1 MAYLKIIVPLI
12 LVGGIYLF
20 WTINDICR
28 ISRTHYLP
36 KWGWI
41 VVTLLAI
48 PVGGIAYY
56 LLERLER
63 REGSW

>member
-1 MAYLKIIVPLI
+1 MTLP
-12 LVGGIYLF
+12 
-20 WTINDICR
+20 INDICR

-56 LLERLER
+56 LLER

>member
-1 MAYLKIIVPLI
+1 M
-12 LVGGIYLF
+12 
-20 WTINDICR
+20 
-28 ISRTHYLP
+28 SRTHYLP

-56 LLERLER
+56 LLER

>member
-20 WTINDICR
+20 WTINDIYR

-48 PVGGIAYY
+48 PVGRIAYY
-56 LLERLER
+56 LLER
-63 REGSW
+63 REGS